1 MTNEV
6 RLSKVKIGDLVRFET
21 MSSPRVVISLDLL
34 DLKPT
39 VIRLTAVRS
48 CGTIVTTYHRE
59 NEMVERL

>member
-6 RLSKVKIGDLVRFET
+6 RLSKVKIGDLIRFT